1 MRLEIEGLSKS
12 YKDKKALDSVNL
24 FVSNGIYGLLG
35 PNGAGKT
42 TLMRILAGLITP
54 DEGRVVFDG
63 EDVLK
68 NIDNF
73 RYKIG

>member
-1 MRLEIEGLSKS
+1 
-12 YKDKKALDSVNL
+12 
-24 FVSNGIYGLLG
+24 
-35 PNGAGKT
+35 
-42 TLMRILAGLITP
+42 MRILAGLITP

-73 RYKIG
+73 RYKIDLPKSLDVTEVYQ